1 MVGAPVLDLTRD
13 PREQTALIEAALWP
27 LGQFQGMI
35 KRHKMRNASSVAL
48 FVRLHGGAD
57 LSIGAGKQPVAVMG
71 KGYRG
76 KGAAQLDL
84 CARASEV
91 TGHRQRGADTSS
103 SECRFRATPSHP
115 RKTKRVPL
123 P

>member
-1 MVGAPVLDLTRD
+1 MGCPAPIRYPQQRLRH
-13 PREQTALIEAALWP
+13 EQDD
-27 LGQFQGMI
+27 
-35 KRHKMRNASSVAL
+35 NAGSVAH
-48 FVRLHGGAD
+48 FVRLNDSAD
-57 LSIGAGKQPVAVMG
+57 LNIGAGKQPVAVMG